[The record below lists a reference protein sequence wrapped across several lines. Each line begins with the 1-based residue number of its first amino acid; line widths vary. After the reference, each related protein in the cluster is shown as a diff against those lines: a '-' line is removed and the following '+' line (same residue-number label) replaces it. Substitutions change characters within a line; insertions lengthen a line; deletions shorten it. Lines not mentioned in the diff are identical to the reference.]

1 MLEACVKS
9 SIKLVSYE
17 HGEEICKLKLFSNS
31 FFLCQLDFL
40 AFYKMNSLIYSSTKI
55 IYMIK
60 KKPLLTNAHPELIH
74 PGSSLQETTVTAT
87 PGICT
92 SSSGLPAL
100 TDTSRWYAPR
110 EVSFNSSHIVF
121 TILSTSSSS
130 CSTVTDKRSRTAE
143 TRLVGSRKNSTLGC
157 KVLAVR
163 LCRGSGA
170 EWGED
175 MTMVPSTCG
184 SANS

>member
-1 MLEACVKS
+1 MQ
-9 SIKLVSYE
+9 IKVVQQQ
-17 HGEEICKLKLFSNS
+17 
-31 FFLCQLDFL
+31 FFLCQRDFL
-40 AFYKMNSLIYSSTKI
+40 AFYKMNSLIHSSTKI

-60 KKPLLTNAHPELIH
+60 KRSLLTNTHPELIH

-87 PGICT
+87 PGIFT
-92 SSSGLPAL
+92 SSSGFPAL
-100 TDTSRWYAPR
+100 TDTSRWYDPR
-110 EVSFNSSHIVF
+110 EVSFNTSHIVF

-163 LCRGSGA
+163 Q
-170 EWGED
+170 
-175 MTMVPSTCG
+175 
-184 SANS
+184 

>member
-1 MLEACVKS
+1 
-9 SIKLVSYE
+9 
-17 HGEEICKLKLFSNS
+17 
-31 FFLCQLDFL
+31 
-40 AFYKMNSLIYSSTKI
+40 MNSLIYSATI
-55 IYMIK
+55 IIHMMK
-60 KKPLLTNAHPELIH
+60 KKLLLTNTHPELIH
-74 PGSSLQETTVTAT
+74 AGSSLQETTVTAT

-110 EVSFNSSHIVF
+110 EVSFNISNILF

-157 KVLAVR
+157 KVFAVR
-163 LCRGSGA
+163 QCRGSGA

-175 MTMVPSTCG
+175 MTIVPSTCG